1 MPLTRLEPVV
11 AAAPD
16 RPEVGGPDHPMRR
29 VTKEIAFAPDGW
41 TPERQEKV
49 AALFD
54 DLAPTWH
61 ERNVPER
68 HDAVRDALARGG
80 VPAGGVCLEVGAG
93 TGAAT
98 PDLASA
104 FSAVVRTD
112 LSARML
118 AHLASDGP
126 AVRADAA
133 SLPVVDGS
141 VDAVALVNMFLFPSE
156 IDRVLRPDGV
166 VIWVSSLGD
175 ATPIYL
181 PPDEVVE
188 ALPGDW
194 HGITSDAGWGRWL
207 VARRAR

>member
-1 MPLTRLEPVV
+1 MSLTRLDVVV
-11 AAAPD
+11 AAAPG
-16 RPEVGGPDHPMRR
+16 RPDIGGPDHPMRR
-29 VTKEIAFAPDGW
+29 VTKEIAFAPEGW
-41 TPERQEKV
+41 SAERKAKV

-54 DLAPTWH
+54 ELAPTWN

-98 PDLASA
+98 PDLAAA
-104 FSAVVRTD
+104 FSSVVRTD

-118 AHLASDGP
+118 AHMASDGP

-133 SLPVVDGS
+133 SLPVPDGS

-156 IDRVLRPDGV
+156 VDRVLRPDGTL
-166 VIWVSSLGD
+166 IWVSSVGD

-181 PPDEVVE
+181 PPEEVLD
-188 ALPGDW
+188 ALPGSW
-194 HGITSDAGWGRWL
+194 RGVTSDAGWGRWL
-207 VARRAR
+207 VARRA